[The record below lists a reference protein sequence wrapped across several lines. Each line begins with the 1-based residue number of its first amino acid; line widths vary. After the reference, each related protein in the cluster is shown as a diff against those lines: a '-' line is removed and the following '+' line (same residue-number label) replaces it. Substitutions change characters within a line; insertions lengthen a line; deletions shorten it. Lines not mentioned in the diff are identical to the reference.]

1 MRMAAGMRQRRPVA
15 GRAMGTAG
23 EVAAAGTVVGG
34 TIGIA
39 SGDRFRAV
47 VVAIWDRA
55 VAEVVAVV
63 VVVGRDHGREI
74 DPGRGRATDR
84 ARPAEDGPDR
94 PVDQVDGAMGGKFWF
109 MVRWLR

>member
-1 MRMAAGMRQRRPVA
+1 MRQRHPVA
-15 GRAMGTAG
+15 GRAMGTAE

-55 VAEVVAVV
+55 VAEVVVVV